1 MKTTATIASVKTA
14 HQPATYNGPAR
25 TTLTIAL
32 DIALPTPVTPMD
44 INDWARHLPYN
55 EQQAIRKAQ
64 EGRAAAATG
73 RKPLNLTKKQKQ
85 AQEDAHA
92 NGEQCAWTTTC
103 EDCNPVIGIPD
114 TPDTPAC
121 LAHQEPA
128 CEQCE
133 AANAPFLDGPTQANL
148 QARYGLYVTDVQT
161 VNRQAVQAAQ
171 EAALFLLLIKQ
182 DVRVTV
188 EPMQGAMTDLLLLEG
203 RESQA
208 TP

>member
-32 DIALPTPVTPMD
+32 DIALPTPTTPMD
-44 INDWARHLPYN
+44 INDWARRLPYN

-64 EGRAAAATG
+64 EQRAARAAG
-73 RKPLNLTKKQKQ
+73 RKAPSLTKKQKQ

-92 NGEQCAWTTTC
+92 NGEECAWALTC
-103 EDCNPVIGIPD
+103 ENCNPAAGAGEGD
-114 TPDTPAC
+114 DLAC

-128 CEQCE
+128 CTECE
-133 AANAPFLDGPTQANL
+133 ETRAPFLDEPTQTNL
-148 QARYGLYVTDVQT
+148 RARYDLYVADVQT

-182 DVRVTV
+182 AVQVTV
-188 EPMQGAMTDLLLLEG
+188 EPMQGAMTDLLLLDTGAPE
-203 RESQA
+203 
-208 TP
+208 